1 INLWKLRELALTPG
15 GLVNDTLRKRAW
27 PKLVGLDH
35 NYDPLQFDDILPLM
49 NIYDS
54 KKKKKQLKATKS
66 SSSQKPSVP
75 TIEIDAEHELL
86 QANESS
92 QQQQHNEY
100 YHLGPPSS
108 TLLVESMDILQIDR
122 DVARCTWHLLTGS
135 QRSIPNTISP
145 IKNKSRHHSHS
156 AKYRR
161 NRKISVLLK
170 KKQRRLANLINL
182 TLVESYDRSDEKD
195 GLTNPNNRLRYY
207 QGYHDVACIFLHA
220 LGGAGTNNETMHVPG
235 GVGDYNNNNNNCNN
249 IGDLELPSKVLCQ
262 ISFSHFG
269 DALQSDF
276 LKLQTGLKLILFPLL
291 RKLDREVHD
300 HLLDADMEP
309 YFCLSWIITWY
320 AHDIRDTN
328 LVKRLFDAFIVGH
341 PLLPVYTAL
350 SMMTHPYNRRIIL
363 ETDCDFAALH
373 QCLASL
379 PKHSCQVGYKK
390 RQGDGYNDNIITYIS
405 DDEEEGGDEE
415 QSEFD
420 DDTIMSNCTNDDTTS
435 YCGTESSFPTSIA
448 GGESSCAATPDNNPV
463 PFESVLDTA
472 LQYMKKYPPNS
483 LVEIAKL
490 YYSDDWDSQI
500 SLLSSS
506 PNNKINVQEQIALL
520 NPHPP
525 PWSIVSSCTS
535 DWIEKQKLRFD
546 LGLKPTSRNDRR
558 RRRNQG

>member
-1 INLWKLRELALTPG
+1 M
-15 GLVNDTLRKRAW
+15 RKRAW

-54 KKKKKQLKATKS
+54 NKKKKKQLESNKS
-66 SSSQKPSVP
+66 SLSSSQTPSVP

-86 QANESS
+86 QANNNSANESS
-92 QQQQHNEY
+92 QQQHSDY

-108 TLLVESMDILQIDR
+108 TLLVESMDMKQIDR

-135 QRSIPNTISP
+135 QRSRRSQHKSITQNSTRGRGIIGKGSIPNTISP
-145 IKNKSRHHSHS
+145 IKKSRHHSHS

-182 TLVESYDRSDEKD
+182 TLVESYDRSDKKD
-195 GLTNPNNRLRYY
+195 GPTNPNNRLRYY

-235 GVGDYNNNNNNCNN
+235 GVGDFNNNSNNCNN
-249 IGDLELPSKVLCQ
+249 VGDLELPSKVLCQ

-300 HLLDADMEP
+300 HLIDADMEP

-350 SMMTHPYNRRIIL
+350 SMMT
-363 ETDCDFAALH
+363 
-373 QCLASL
+373 
-379 PKHSCQVGYKK
+379 
-390 RQGDGYNDNIITYIS
+390 
-405 DDEEEGGDEE
+405 
-415 QSEFD
+415 
-420 DDTIMSNCTNDDTTS
+420 
-435 YCGTESSFPTSIA
+435 
-448 GGESSCAATPDNNPV
+448 
-463 PFESVLDTA
+463 
-472 LQYMKKYPPNS
+472 
-483 LVEIAKL
+483 
-490 YYSDDWDSQI
+490 
-500 SLLSSS
+500 
-506 PNNKINVQEQIALL
+506 
-520 NPHPP
+520 
-525 PWSIVSSCTS
+525 VSSNKCIVTQQ
-535 DWIEKQKLRFD
+535 IVQLFD
-546 LGLKPTSRNDRR
+546 
-558 RRRNQG
+558 

>member
-1 INLWKLRELALTPG
+1 M
-15 GLVNDTLRKRAW
+15 RKRAW

-49 NIYDS
+49 NIYNS
-54 KKKKKQLKATKS
+54 NKKKKQLKSKKSSLTS
-66 SSSQKPSVP
+66 SSSQKPSSVP

-86 QANESS
+86 QANNNSANESS
-92 QQQQHNEY
+92 QQQHSEY

-135 QRSIPNTISP
+135 QRSRRSQHKSITKNSTRGRGIVGGGIPNTISP
-145 IKNKSRHHSHS
+145 IKDKSMKDRTIISHTSSRRHHSHS

-195 GLTNPNNRLRYY
+195 DGPTNPKNRLRYY

-220 LGGAGTNNETMHVPG
+220 LGGAGTNNETMNVPG
-235 GVGDYNNNNNNCNN
+235 GVGDFNNNNCNN

-300 HLLDADMEP
+300 HLIDADMEP

-320 AHDIRDTN
+320 SHDIRDTN

-350 SMMTHPYNRRIIL
+350 SMMTV
-363 ETDCDFAALH
+363 
-373 QCLASL
+373 S
-379 PKHSCQVGYKK
+379 
-390 RQGDGYNDNIITYIS
+390 
-405 DDEEEGGDEE
+405 
-415 QSEFD
+415 
-420 DDTIMSNCTNDDTTS
+420 SN
-435 YCGTESSFPTSIA
+435 TSIVTTK
-448 GGESSCAATPDNNPV
+448 CT
-463 PFESVLDTA
+463 
-472 LQYMKKYPPNS
+472 
-483 LVEIAKL
+483 
-490 YYSDDWDSQI
+490 
-500 SLLSSS
+500 
-506 PNNKINVQEQIALL
+506 
-520 NPHPP
+520 
-525 PWSIVSSCTS
+525 IV
-535 DWIEKQKLRFD
+535 
-546 LGLKPTSRNDRR
+546 
-558 RRRNQG
+558 